1 MRRAFVLMLAAI
13 ATLVAAAPTAAAT
26 KPRHSL
32 YIEAHS
38 GGFLIQLQSR
48 LGSGRVRLLLDRGGE
63 VAYYNARA
71 QIGEDS
77 VRARFGRL
85 GSLDFSFAPGRGEG
99 SVGCSTEEEGWQR
112 GTFKGAL
119 VFHGEHHYANVDV
132 RHASGWLQTYPADC
146 AGGAGRAESKAV
158 ARASAATAETGVF
171 LEALSSD
178 RLPLRTVYCTIENDA
193 DGVKAGF
200 SALREEKREGMLIF
214 RGGQVR
220 GGAARFQWDLGTGTA
235 LVEPP
240 APFSGRAS
248 YRREGHGK
256 ASWRGD
262 LSVPVLGA
270 SRPMRLTG
278 AAFTAHLGPAH

>member
-1 MRRAFVLMLAAI
+1 MLLAL
-13 ATLVAAAPTAAAT
+13 ATLVAAAPTSAAP
-26 KPRHSL
+26 KPRHAL
-32 YIEAHS
+32 YIEAHA
-38 GGFLIQLQSR
+38 GGFLIQLQSQ
-48 LGSGRVRLLLDRGGE
+48 LGSGRVRLLLDRAGE

-99 SVGCSTEEEGWQR
+99 PVGCSTEEEGWQR

-146 AGGAGRAESKAV
+146 GGSAGRAASSRTV
-158 ARASAATAETGVF
+158 ARASAATAETGVL
-171 LEALSSD
+171 LEASTSY
-178 RLPLRTVYCTIENDA
+178 RLPVRTLYCTIENDP
-193 DGVKAGF
+193 DGVKAAF
-200 SALREEKREGMLIF
+200 SALREERREGMLIF

-220 GGAARFQWDLGTGTA
+220 GGAALFQWDLGNGTA
-235 LVEPP
+235 RIEPP
-240 APFSGRAS
+240 APFTGRAF

-262 LSVPVLGA
+262 LSVAVLGA

-278 AAFTAHLGPAH
+278 AAFSAHLGHGA